1 MVIRKPKGKTR
12 TDATASSDLTVIL
25 LKYASGL
32 GIEIEDV
39 CKEVGLDPAALND
52 PGARISADTFN
63 ALWEEVV
70 LRSRDPDFGLHFG
83 EGAHALFGGHILF
96 SVMMNCPTVGDALR
110 KFFRYHSLMADLNE
124 MRISGR
130 GAYASVRLETLRP
143 GVKLHRHHC
152 EAVLGIVVT
161 SLRRLSENRIDPV
174 EVRFAH
180 PEPPDVT
187 EHERVFRSPLLFR
200 QPENRIILRK
210 EDLALQIFLASPD
223 LLEALER
230 FAQERV
236 QDLYGRDSWADRV
249 TRSIGQMLSRGER
262 PGIESAAQ
270 GLAVSTRHLQNRLK
284 AEGVTYQKL
293 LDRIREEMALRY
305 LGKPEVTICDIA
317 FLLGFSEQSA
327 FNHAFK
333 RWTGKTPG
341 EYRKGMTRNP

>member
-1 MVIRKPKGKTR
+1 MVTRKPMGKTR
-12 TDATASSDLTVIL
+12 AAATASSDLTVIL
-25 LKYASGL
+25 LRYASGVGL
-32 GIEIEDV
+32 EIEGF
-39 CKEVGLDPAALND
+39 CKKVGLDLSTLEEQ
-52 PGARISADTFN
+52 GARISADTFN

-70 LRSRDPDFGLHFG
+70 LRSGDRDFGLHFG
-83 EGAHALFGGHILF
+83 EAAHAFFGGHILF
-96 SVMMNCPTVGDALR
+96 SVMMNCPTVGDALE
-110 KFFRYHSLMADLNE
+110 KFFRYHGLMADIHKMQITRE
-124 MRISGR
+124 GT
-130 GAYASVRLETLRP
+130 YASVRLQPLRP
-143 GVKLHRHHC
+143 GVELHRHHS

-161 SLRRLSENRIDPV
+161 MLRRLSENRIAPV

-200 QPENRIILRK
+200 QPGNQMIIREK
-210 EDLALQIFLASPD
+210 DLALPILMASPD
-223 LLEALER
+223 LLETLER
-230 FAQERV
+230 FADERV

-262 PGIESAAQ
+262 PGVESAAQ
-270 GLAVSTRHLQNRLK
+270 GLAVSTRHLQSRLK

-327 FNHAFK
+327 FNHAFR
-333 RWTGKTPG
+333 RWTGATPG
-341 EYRKGMTRNP
+341 EYRKTILRNP